1 MTKKE
6 KESLVLE
13 INNLQMEM
21 KDACGDTVR
30 EEELPQLGV
39 DSGDRYEVVAT
50 IKLSTGDSFTIHNHC
65 FDSFIK
71 GEYCGDEIHVVDD
84 LLVIGIWD
92 YGEDTQYRSIHS
104 PISNVCILDVTT
116 IGINWAIL
124 WNDYITKHP
133 GFILPKRND
142 EYSNPVVEDLSAMV
156 KEVGDRFGFRLQSG
170 IQSPYPKGLPIT
182 PSIPMLNPQGSFYLN
197 YGAQHGDTVEQDF
210 IKSLNN
216 EKEKQ

>member
-50 IKLSTGDSFTIHNHC
+50 IKLSNGDSFTIHNHC

-92 YGEDTQYRSIHS
+92 YGEGTRYRSIHS
-104 PISNVCILDVTT
+104 PISNVCSLDVTT
-116 IGINWAIL
+116 VGINWANL

-133 GFILPKRND
+133 GFTLPKRND
-142 EYSNPVVEDLSAMV
+142 EDSHSVKYWRAKADEAVDELTAMFN
-156 KEVGDRFGFRLQSG
+156 GMNDRLRSYLQSAPLN
-170 IQSPYPKGLPIT
+170 IDPIGLRT
-182 PSIPMLNPQGSFYLN
+182 LYSIPPLSIPIPKEHIVLLDNQG
-197 YGAQHGDTVEQDF
+197 D
-210 IKSLNN
+210 
-216 EKEKQ
+216 KEK

>member
-39 DSGDRYEVVAT
+39 DSGDRDEVVAT
-50 IKLSTGDSFTIHNHC
+50 IKLSNGDSFTIHNHC

-84 LLVIGIWD
+84 LLVIGIFD
-92 YGEDTQYRSIHS
+92 YGEGTQYRSIHS
-104 PISNVCILDVTT
+104 PISNVCLLDVTT
-116 IGINWAIL
+116 VGINWANL

-142 EYSNPVVEDLSAMV
+142 EYSYSVEYWRAKADEAADELTAFLEEMNTHLRSY
-156 KEVGDRFGFRLQSG
+156 LQSAPTNILAMG
-170 IQSPYPKGLPIT
+170 MATTSFITSISPPRRALPE
-182 PSIPMLNPQGSFYLN
+182 PF
-197 YGAQHGDTVEQDF
+197 E
-210 IKSLNN
+210 
-216 EKEKQ
+216 

>member
-39 DSGDRYEVVAT
+39 ESGDRYEVVAT
-50 IKLSTGDSFTIHNHC
+50 IKLSSGDSFTIHNHC

-84 LLVIGIWD
+84 LLVIGIFD
-92 YGEDTQYRSIHS
+92 YGEGMQYRSIHS
-104 PISNVCILDVTT
+104 PISNVCSLDVTT
-116 IGINWAIL
+116 VGINWTNL
-124 WNDYITKHP
+124 WKDYITKHP
-133 GFILPKRND
+133 GFKLPKRND
-142 EYSNPVVEDLSAMV
+142 EYSNPVKYWRAKADEAADEAADELTAFLEEMNTHLRSY
-156 KEVGDRFGFRLQSG
+156 LQSAPTN
-170 IQSPYPKGLPIT
+170 ILSMGLPTTSFIT
-182 PSIPMLNPQGSFYLN
+182 SINPPRLALPEPF
-197 YGAQHGDTVEQDF
+197 E
-210 IKSLNN
+210 
-216 EKEKQ
+216 

>member
-39 DSGDRYEVVAT
+39 DSGDRDEVVAT
-50 IKLSTGDSFTIHNHC
+50 IKLSSGDSFTIHNHC

-92 YGEDTQYRSIHS
+92 YGEGTQYRSIHS
-104 PISNVCILDVTT
+104 PISNVCSLDVTT
-116 IGINWAIL
+116 VGINWANL
-124 WNDYITKHP
+124 WNDYIAKHP
-133 GFILPKRND
+133 GFTLPKRND
-142 EYSNPVVEDLSAMV
+142 EYSHSV
-156 KEVGDRFGFRLQSG
+156 KYWRAKADEAADELTAFFEEMNTHLRS
-170 IQSPYPKGLPIT
+170 
-182 PSIPMLNPQGSFYLN
+182 
-197 YGAQHGDTVEQDF
+197 
-210 IKSLNN
+210 
-216 EKEKQ
+216 

>member
-39 DSGDRYEVVAT
+39 DSGDRDEVVAT
-50 IKLSTGDSFTIHNHC
+50 IKLSNGDSFTIHNHC

-84 LLVIGIWD
+84 LLVIGIFD
-92 YGEDTQYRSIHS
+92 YGEGTQYRSIHS
-104 PISNVCILDVTT
+104 PISNVCLLDVTT
-116 IGINWAIL
+116 VGINWANL
-124 WNDYITKHP
+124 WNDYIAKHP
-133 GFILPKRND
+133 GFTLPKRND
-142 EYSNPVVEDLSAMV
+142 EDSHSV
-156 KEVGDRFGFRLQSG
+156 KYWRAKADEAADEAADELTAFLEEMNTHLRSYLQSAPTN
-170 IQSPYPKGLPIT
+170 ILSMDLPTTSFI
-182 PSIPMLNPQGSFYLN
+182 PSINPPRLALSEPF
-197 YGAQHGDTVEQDF
+197 E
-210 IKSLNN
+210 
-216 EKEKQ
+216 

>member
-6 KESLVLE
+6 KGSLVLE

-50 IKLSTGDSFTIHNHC
+50 IKLSSGDSFTIHNHC

-84 LLVIGIWD
+84 LLVIGIFD
-92 YGEDTQYRSIHS
+92 YGEGTQYRSIHS
-104 PISNVCILDVTT
+104 PISNVCSLDVTT
-116 IGINWAIL
+116 VGINWANL

-133 GFILPKRND
+133 GFKLPKRND
-142 EYSNPVVEDLSAMV
+142 EHRHSVRYWCAKADEAADELTAFLEEMNTHLRSY
-156 KEVGDRFGFRLQSG
+156 LQSAPTN
-170 IQSPYPKGLPIT
+170 ILSMDLPTTSFIT
-182 PSIPMLNPQGSFYLN
+182 SINPPRLALPEPF
-197 YGAQHGDTVEQDF
+197 E
-210 IKSLNN
+210 
-216 EKEKQ
+216 

>member
-50 IKLSTGDSFTIHNHC
+50 IKLSSGDSFIIHNHC

-71 GEYCGDEIHVVDD
+71 GEYCGDEIDVVDD

-92 YGEDTQYRSIHS
+92 YGEGTQYRSIHS
-104 PISNVCILDVTT
+104 PISNVCSLDVTT
-116 IGINWAIL
+116 VGINWANL

-142 EYSNPVVEDLSAMV
+142 EHSHSVRYWCAKVNEVVDELTAMSNGMN
-156 KEVGDRFGFRLQSG
+156 DRLRSYLQSAPLN
-170 IQSPYPKGLPIT
+170 IDPIGLRTTDSIHPLSIT
-182 PSIPMLNPQGSFYLN
+182 IPNGHVELWDDQG
-197 YGAQHGDTVEQDF
+197 D
-210 IKSLNN
+210 
-216 EKEKQ
+216 KEK

>member
-50 IKLSTGDSFTIHNHC
+50 IKLSSGDSFTIHNHC

-92 YGEDTQYRSIHS
+92 YGEDMQYRSIHS

-116 IGINWAIL
+116 IGINWANL
-124 WNDYITKHP
+124 WKNFRAKHP
-133 GFILPKRND
+133 GFTLPKRSDEDSHSVRYWCAKADEAVDELTAMFNGMND
-142 EYSNPVVEDLSAMV
+142 RLRSY
-156 KEVGDRFGFRLQSG
+156 LQSAPLN
-170 IQSPYPKGLPIT
+170 IDPIGLRTIY
-182 PSIPMLNPQGSFYLN
+182 SIPPIVNPNPEGS
-197 YGAQHGDTVEQDF
+197 H
-210 IKSLNN
+210 
-216 EKEKQ
+216 

>member
-39 DSGDRYEVVAT
+39 ESGDRYEVVAT
-50 IKLSTGDSFTIHNHC
+50 IKLSSGDSFTIHNHC

-84 LLVIGIWD
+84 LLVIGIFD
-92 YGEDTQYRSIHS
+92 YGEGMQYRSIHS
-104 PISNVCILDVTT
+104 PISNVCLLDVTT
-116 IGINWAIL
+116 VGINWANL

-133 GFILPKRND
+133 GFTLPKRSDEDSHSVKYWRAKADEAVDELTAMFNGMND
-142 EYSNPVVEDLSAMV
+142 RLRSY
-156 KEVGDRFGFRLQSG
+156 LQSAPLN
-170 IQSPYPKGLPIT
+170 IDPIGLRT
-182 PSIPMLNPQGSFYLN
+182 LYSIPPLSIPIPKEHIVLLDNQG
-197 YGAQHGDTVEQDF
+197 D
-210 IKSLNN
+210 
-216 EKEKQ
+216 KEK

>member
-39 DSGDRYEVVAT
+39 ESGDRYEVVAT
-50 IKLSTGDSFTIHNHC
+50 IKLSSGDSFTIHNHC

-84 LLVIGIWD
+84 LLVIGIFD
-92 YGEDTQYRSIHS
+92 YGEGTQYRSIHS
-104 PISNVCILDVTT
+104 PISNVCSLDVTT
-116 IGINWAIL
+116 VGINWANL
-124 WNDYITKHP
+124 WNDYITKHQ
-133 GFILPKRND
+133 GFKLPKRND
-142 EYSNPVVEDLSAMV
+142 EYSHSV
-156 KEVGDRFGFRLQSG
+156 KYWRAKADEAVDELTAFFEEMNTHLRSYLQSAPTN
-170 IQSPYPKGLPIT
+170 ILSMDLPTTSFIT
-182 PSIPMLNPQGSFYLN
+182 SINPPRLALPEPF
-197 YGAQHGDTVEQDF
+197 E
-210 IKSLNN
+210 
-216 EKEKQ
+216 

>member
-39 DSGDRYEVVAT
+39 ESGDRYEVVAT
-50 IKLSTGDSFTIHNHC
+50 IKLSSGDSFTIHNHC

-92 YGEDTQYRSIHS
+92 YGEGTQYRSIHS
-104 PISNVCILDVTT
+104 PISNVCSLDVTT
-116 IGINWAIL
+116 VGINWANL
-124 WNDYITKHP
+124 WNDYIAKHP
-133 GFILPKRND
+133 GFTLPKRND
-142 EYSNPVVEDLSAMV
+142 EDSHSV
-156 KEVGDRFGFRLQSG
+156 KYWRAKADEAADEAADELTAFLEEMNTHLRSYLQSAPTN
-170 IQSPYPKGLPIT
+170 ILSMDLPTTSFIT
-182 PSIPMLNPQGSFYLN
+182 SINPPRLALPEPF
-197 YGAQHGDTVEQDF
+197 E
-210 IKSLNN
+210 
-216 EKEKQ
+216 

>member
-50 IKLSTGDSFTIHNHC
+50 IKLSNGDSFTIHNHC

-92 YGEDTQYRSIHS
+92 YGEDMQYRSIHS
-104 PISNVCILDVTT
+104 PISNVCSLDVTT
-116 IGINWAIL
+116 VGINWANL

-133 GFILPKRND
+133 GFTLPKRND
-142 EYSNPVVEDLSAMV
+142 EYSHSVKYWRAKADEAVDELTAMFN
-156 KEVGDRFGFRLQSG
+156 GMNDRLRSYLQSAPLN
-170 IQSPYPKGLPIT
+170 IDPIGLRT
-182 PSIPMLNPQGSFYLN
+182 LYSIPPLSIPIPKEHIVLLDNQG
-197 YGAQHGDTVEQDF
+197 D
-210 IKSLNN
+210 
-216 EKEKQ
+216 KEK

>member
-1 MTKKE
+1 M
-6 KESLVLE
+6 
-13 INNLQMEM
+13 
-21 KDACGDTVR
+21 
-30 EEELPQLGV
+30 GV

-92 YGEDTQYRSIHS
+92 YGEDMQYRSIHS
-104 PISNVCILDVTT
+104 PISNVCSLDVTT
-116 IGINWAIL
+116 VGINWANL

-133 GFILPKRND
+133 GFILPKRNN

-156 KEVGDRFGFRLQSG
+156 KEVGDRFGFRLQSA
-170 IQSPYPKGLPIT
+170 IQSPYPIGLPIT
-182 PSIPMLNPQGSFYLN
+182 SSIPTLNPQGSLYLN
-197 YGAQHGDTVEQDF
+197 YGAQHGETVESDF

>member
-50 IKLSTGDSFTIHNHC
+50 IKLSSGDSFTIHNHC

-84 LLVIGIWD
+84 LLVIGIFD
-92 YGEDTQYRSIHS
+92 YGEGTQYRSILS
-104 PISNVCILDVTT
+104 PISNVCSLDVTT
-116 IGINWAIL
+116 VRINWADL
-124 WNDYITKHP
+124 WNDYIAKHP

-142 EYSNPVVEDLSAMV
+142 EYSYSVEYWRAKADEAADELTAFLEEMNTHLRSY
-156 KEVGDRFGFRLQSG
+156 LQSAPTN
-170 IQSPYPKGLPIT
+170 ILSMDLPTTSFIT
-182 PSIPMLNPQGSFYLN
+182 SINPPRLALPEPF
-197 YGAQHGDTVEQDF
+197 E
-210 IKSLNN
+210 
-216 EKEKQ
+216 

>member
-50 IKLSTGDSFTIHNHC
+50 IKLSSGDSFTIHNHC

-116 IGINWAIL
+116 VGINWANL

-133 GFILPKRND
+133 GFKLPKRND
-142 EYSNPVVEDLSAMV
+142 EDSHSVEYWRAKADEAADELTAFLEEMNTHLRSY
-156 KEVGDRFGFRLQSG
+156 LQSAPTNIFSMG
-170 IQSPYPKGLPIT
+170 QPTTSFITSINPPRLALPE
-182 PSIPMLNPQGSFYLN
+182 PF
-197 YGAQHGDTVEQDF
+197 E
-210 IKSLNN
+210 
-216 EKEKQ
+216 

>member
-92 YGEDTQYRSIHS
+92 YGEGTQYRSIHT
-104 PISNVCILDVTT
+104 PISNVCSLDVTT
-116 IGINWAIL
+116 VGIKWANL

-133 GFILPKRND
+133 RFILPKRND
-142 EYSNPVVEDLSAMV
+142 EDSHSVKYWRAKADEAVDELTAMLNGMDNRLSSY
-156 KEVGDRFGFRLQSG
+156 LQSAPLN
-170 IQSPYPKGLPIT
+170 IDPIGLRT
-182 PSIPMLNPQGSFYLN
+182 TDSIPPLVNHNPEES
-197 YGAQHGDTVEQDF
+197 H
-210 IKSLNN
+210 
-216 EKEKQ
+216 

>member
-30 EEELPQLGV
+30 EEELPQMIE
-39 DSGDRYEVVAT
+39 DCGDIYEVIAT
-50 IKLSTGDSFTIHNHC
+50 IKLSSGDSFTIHNHC

-84 LLVIGIWD
+84 LLVIGIFD
-92 YGEDTQYRSIHS
+92 YGEGTQYRSIHS

-116 IGINWAIL
+116 VGINWANL

-133 GFILPKRND
+133 GFKLPKRND
-142 EYSNPVVEDLSAMV
+142 
-156 KEVGDRFGFRLQSG
+156 
-170 IQSPYPKGLPIT
+170 
-182 PSIPMLNPQGSFYLN
+182 
-197 YGAQHGDTVEQDF
+197 
-210 IKSLNN
+210 
-216 EKEKQ
+216 

>member
-21 KDACGDTVR
+21 KDACGDTAR

-92 YGEDTQYRSIHS
+92 YGEGMHYRSIHS
-104 PISNVCILDVTT
+104 PISNVCSLDVTT
-116 IGINWAIL
+116 IGINWANL

-142 EYSNPVVEDLSAMV
+142 ERSHSVRYWCAKADKAVDELTAMLNGMDNRLSSY
-156 KEVGDRFGFRLQSG
+156 LQSAPLN
-170 IQSPYPKGLPIT
+170 IDPIGLRT
-182 PSIPMLNPQGSFYLN
+182 TDSIPPLVNHNPEES
-197 YGAQHGDTVEQDF
+197 H
-210 IKSLNN
+210 
-216 EKEKQ
+216 

>member
-84 LLVIGIWD
+84 LLVIGIFD
-92 YGEDTQYRSIHS
+92 YGEGMQYRSIHS
-104 PISNVCILDVTT
+104 PISNVCSLDVTT
-116 IGINWAIL
+116 VRINWVNL

-142 EYSNPVVEDLSAMV
+142 EGSHSV
-156 KEVGDRFGFRLQSG
+156 KYWRAKADEAADELTAFFEEMNTHLRSHLQSAPTNNL
-170 IQSPYPKGLPIT
+170 SMGLPTTSFIT
-182 PSIPMLNPQGSFYLN
+182 SINPPRLALPEPFEETRGQRGIN
-197 YGAQHGDTVEQDF
+197 H
-210 IKSLNN
+210 
-216 EKEKQ
+216 

>member
-30 EEELPQLGV
+30 EEELPQLSV

-84 LLVIGIWD
+84 LLVIGIFD
-92 YGEDTQYRSIHS
+92 YGEGMQYRSIHS

-116 IGINWAIL
+116 VGINWAYL

-133 GFILPKRND
+133 GFKLPKRSNYD
-142 EYSNPVVEDLSAMV
+142 SNPMEDLTAMI
-156 KEVGDRFGFRLQSG
+156 KEVNDRFGFRLLSPHT
-170 IQSPYPKGLPIT
+170 SPYPKGLSIT
-182 PSIPMLNPQGSFYLN
+182 SNLPFAIPNSEVSNLSDGNKK
-197 YGAQHGDTVEQDF
+197 GD
-210 IKSLNN
+210 
-216 EKEKQ
+216 KEK

>member
-39 DSGDRYEVVAT
+39 DSGDRDEVVAT
-50 IKLSTGDSFTIHNHC
+50 IKLSNGDSFTIHNHC

-84 LLVIGIWD
+84 LLVIGIFD
-92 YGEDTQYRSIHS
+92 YGEGTQYRSIHS
-104 PISNVCILDVTT
+104 PISNVCLLDVTT
-116 IGINWAIL
+116 VGINWANL

-133 GFILPKRND
+133 GFTLPKRSD
-142 EYSNPVVEDLSAMV
+142 EYSNPVKYWRAKADEAVDELTAMFN
-156 KEVGDRFGFRLQSG
+156 GMNDRLRSYLQSA
-170 IQSPYPKGLPIT
+170 PKNIDPIGLRRIY
-182 PSIPMLNPQGSFYLN
+182 SIPPLSTPIPNDHIKLWDDQG
-197 YGAQHGDTVEQDF
+197 D
-210 IKSLNN
+210 
-216 EKEKQ
+216 KEK